1 MEQIAIFEEKVAL
14 TPADLS
20 REITSFDEILL
31 DRLKKTLEG
40 KCSRH
45 GFVIPGSLEL
55 LSRSMGS
62 AEKGRFTADFLY
74 YLKAQ
79 GKVYNPPD
87 GFQIEGE
94 VIRKNKM
101 GLYVIIEN
109 AVRIMIPRDLH
120 IGNEEF
126 DSIQIGDIIRAEIKK
141 SRFQVN
147 DTHILS
153 IGQYLTTVRG
163 SAGISDVGA
172 AALANVIAE
181 EAAEAAEAEEEE
193 EGEGKLDEGGFTTE
207 VNAADADAG
216 AFAADAAAFAADA
229 ED

>member
-31 DRLKKTLEG
+31 ERLKKTLEG

-153 IGQYLTTVRG
+153 IGQYLATVRG
-163 SAGISDVGA
+163 SVGLSDVGA

-181 EAAEAAEAEEEE
+181 ETAEVAEDAEGAEDAEEGMFAEQNRLEAEANAAAE
-193 EGEGKLDEGGFTTE
+193 
-207 VNAADADAG
+207 
-216 AFAADAAAFAADA
+216 
-229 ED
+229 

>member
-1 MEQIAIFEEKVAL
+1 MAL

-20 REITSFDEILL
+20 REITSFDDILL
-31 DRLKKTLEG
+31 ARLKNTLEG

-87 GFQIEGE
+87 GFQVEGE

-153 IGQYLTTVRG
+153 IGQYLNTVSSG
-163 SAGISDVGA
+163 SGSGLGSGVVPEEDQSAMSEA
-172 AALANVIAE
+172 AAF
-181 EAAEAAEAEEEE
+181 AASEAEVEAE
-193 EGEGKLDEGGFTTE
+193 DQGGFTTE
-207 VNAADADAG
+207 VDAAD
-216 AFAADAAAFAADA
+216 
-229 ED
+229 

>member
-1 MEQIAIFEEKVAL
+1 MEQLAIFEEKVAL

-87 GFQIEGE
+87 GFQVEGE

-153 IGQYLTTVRG
+153 IGQYLTTVSSASGLG
-163 SAGISDVGA
+163 SAQEVE
-172 AALANVIAE
+172 VEAE
-181 EAAEAAEAEEEE
+181 VEAEVEVEAEAEAEAQDEEE
-193 EGEGKLDEGGFTTE
+193 
-207 VNAADADAG
+207 DAG
-216 AFAADAAAFAADA
+216 NQ
-229 ED
+229 

>member
-31 DRLKKTLEG
+31 ERLKKTLEG

-181 EAAEAAEAEEEE
+181 EAAESAEAYEEE

-207 VNAADADAG
+207 VNAAPEDAN
-216 AFAADAAAFAADA
+216 A

>member
-31 DRLKKTLEG
+31 ERLKKTLEG

-153 IGQYLTTVRG
+153 IGQYLSTVRG
-163 SAGISDVGA
+163 SVGLSDEGSN
-172 AALANVIAE
+172 ALAMV
-181 EAAEAAEAEEEE
+181 EAAEAAEAEAAANAQAA
-193 EGEGKLDEGGFTTE
+193 EGDDD
-207 VNAADADAG
+207 ADADADADAT
-216 AFAADAAAFAADA
+216 AFAATNAA

>member
-1 MEQIAIFEEKVAL
+1 MEQLAVFEDKVML

-31 DRLKKTLEG
+31 EKLKGSLEG

-45 GFVIPGSLEL
+45 GYVLPGTLEL

-62 AEKGRFTADFLY
+62 AEKGRFTSDFLY

-79 GKVYNPPD
+79 GKVLNPPD
-87 GFQIEGE
+87 GFQIDGE
-94 VIRKNKM
+94 VTRKNKM
-101 GLYVIIEN
+101 GLYVIINN
-109 AVRIMIPRDLH
+109 AIRIMIPRDLH
-120 IGNEEF
+120 IGNEDF
-126 DSIQIGDIIRAEIKK
+126 DNIQIGDMVRVEIKK

-153 IGQYLTTVRG
+153 IGQYIQTIHSVG
-163 SAGISDVGA
+163 SSSSAEVAVVEAGEAEAGEAGEAGEA
-172 AALANVIAE
+172 AAGEAE
-181 EAAEAAEAEEEE
+181 EAEAEEDEE
-193 EGEGKLDEGGFTTE
+193 EESNLQNQEE
-207 VNAADADAG
+207 EQ
-216 AFAADAAAFAADA
+216 

>member
-31 DRLKKTLEG
+31 ERLKKSLEG

-163 SAGISDVGA
+163 SAGLSDVGA

-181 EAAEAAEAEEEE
+181 EAVAEDAEADAEAEDAEDAEP
-193 EGEGKLDEGGFTTE
+193 EGIFAEQNRLEAE
-207 VNAADADAG
+207 ANAL
-216 AFAADAAAFAADA
+216 AADA

>member
-20 REITSFDEILL
+20 REITSFDDILL
-31 DRLKKTLEG
+31 ARLKNTLEG

-87 GFQIEGE
+87 GFQVEGE

-153 IGQYLTTVRG
+153 IGQYLNTVSSGSG
-163 SAGISDVGA
+163 SALGSGVVPEEDQSAMSEA
-172 AALANVIAE
+172 AAFAAS
-181 EAAEAAEAEEEE
+181 EAQAEAEE
-193 EGEGKLDEGGFTTE
+193 DQGGFTTE
-207 VNAADADAG
+207 VDAAD
-216 AFAADAAAFAADA
+216 
-229 ED
+229 

>member
-31 DRLKKTLEG
+31 NRLQKTLEG

-163 SAGISDVGA
+163 SAGLSDVGA

-181 EAAEAAEAEEEE
+181 ETGEAEVTDAVDEEAEDEAEPEGIFAEQNRLEAEAEAAE
-193 EGEGKLDEGGFTTE
+193 D
-207 VNAADADAG
+207 
-216 AFAADAAAFAADA
+216 
-229 ED
+229 